1 MSQLL
6 AGKSYI
12 IMGVANHR
20 SIAWGIAESLYRHG
34 AKLIFTYANERLGQD
49 VKKLTATLEGGENF
63 LLVQCDVSN
72 DEDIASCFAKIQ
84 KSYPVIHGL
93 VHCVAYSKREELKGE
108 YVNTSREGYLL
119 AQDISVYSLTAVC
132 KAVKPLMKEGGSI
145 VTLSYLG
152 GERVVTNYNVMGVA
166 KAALNASVK
175 YLANDLG
182 QYNIRVNAISAGPIR
197 TLSAKAIGD
206 FHLILKEIEEKAPL
220 KRTTTLE
227 EVGDTTVFLMSDLSR
242 GVTGEL
248 IHVDSGYHIVGLK

>member
-6 AGKSYI
+6 SGKTYV

-20 SIAWGIAESLYRHG
+20 SIAWGIAESLHNHG
-34 AKLIFTYANERLGQD
+34 AKLIFTYATERLGQD
-49 VKKLTATLEGGENF
+49 VKKLVEKLEGGENS
-63 LLVQCDVSN
+63 LLVKCDVT
-72 DEDIASCFAKIQ
+72 DDADIANCFAKIQ
-84 KSYPVIHGL
+84 KENPMIHG
-93 VHCVAYSKREELKGE
+93 VAHCIAFANREELKGE
-108 YVNTSREGYLL
+108 YVDTSREGYLL
-119 AQDISVYSLTAVC
+119 AQNISAYSLVAVC
-132 KAVKPLMKEGGSI
+132 QAAKPLMTEGGSI

-182 QYNIRVNAISAGPIR
+182 KYGIRVNAISAGPIR

-206 FHLILKEIEEKAPL
+206 FNLILKEIEEKAPL
-220 KRTTTLE
+220 KRITTPE
-227 EVGDTTVFLMSDLSR
+227 EVGDTAVFLMSDLSR

-248 IHVDSGYHIVGLK
+248 LHVDSGYHIIGLK

>member
-6 AGKSYI
+6 SGKTYI

-20 SIAWGIAESLYRHG
+20 SIAWGIAESLHKHG
-34 AKLIFTYANERLGQD
+34 AKLIFTYATERLGQD
-49 VKKLTATLEGGENF
+49 VKKLVEKLEGGEDS
-63 LLVQCDVSN
+63 LLVKCDVTD
-72 DEDIASCFAKIQ
+72 DEDIKKCFEEIQ
-84 KSYPVIHGL
+84 SQYPVIHG
-93 VHCVAYSKREELKGE
+93 VAHCIAFANREELKGE
-108 YVNTSREGYLL
+108 YADTSREGYLL
-119 AQDISVYSLTAVC
+119 AQNISVFSLTAVC
-132 KAVKPLMKEGGSI
+132 KAVKPLMTEGGSI

-182 QYNIRVNAISAGPIR
+182 QYGIRVNAISAGPIR

-206 FHLILKEIEEKAPL
+206 FNLILKEIEEKAPL
-220 KRTTTLE
+220 KRITTPE

-248 IHVDSGYHIVGLK
+248 LHVDSGYHVVGLK